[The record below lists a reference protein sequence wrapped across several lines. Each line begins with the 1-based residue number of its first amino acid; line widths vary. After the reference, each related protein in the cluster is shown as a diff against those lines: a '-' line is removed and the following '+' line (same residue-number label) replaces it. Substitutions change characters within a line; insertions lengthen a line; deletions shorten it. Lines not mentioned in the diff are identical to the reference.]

1 MFAACTNAAD
11 QARPARNAPM
21 TKFPIYAV
29 TITALAAPTAA
40 YPTDFM
46 HWDCPSDVQVSV
58 TFTAAHKTV
67 RHYYHHEIAIDGL
80 RDLVKDRVTFK
91 PVTKSGYLRAYL
103 NGKPCQEKHPEQL
116 PPSATPQKSP

>member
-1 MFAACTNAAD
+1 
-11 QARPARNAPM
+11 M
-21 TKFPIYAV
+21 TKFPIYAL

-46 HWDCPSDVQVSV
+46 FWDCPGDVQVSV

-67 RHYYHHEIAIDGL
+67 RRYDYHEIAIDGL

-103 NGKPCQEKHPEQL
+103 NGKPCQEKHPEQG
-116 PPSATPQKSP
+116 Q